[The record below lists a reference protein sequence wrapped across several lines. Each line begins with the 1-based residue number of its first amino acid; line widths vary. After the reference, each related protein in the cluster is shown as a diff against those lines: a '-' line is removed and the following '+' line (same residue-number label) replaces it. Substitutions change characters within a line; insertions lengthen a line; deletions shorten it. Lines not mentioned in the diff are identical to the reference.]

1 MKFIK
6 ILSTVI
12 FSLLIILAIGGY
24 LAIRHFDLNEYK
36 SYAEDIVLRET
47 GRKLSINGNAEIGIS
62 LVPTIIVNDVE
73 LANPEWASSPQMLKV
88 KQLEVKF
95 ALLPLLKKEIVIDK
109 ILLNVPEIYLQ
120 KKAGGEASWDFAT
133 SEKTAQAKAEQ
144 AAKAAAERPVSAEQ
158 LKENPQLALLAGF
171 AARNVLIE
179 NGRVQYID
187 GKTIHEAAIKKIAME
202 VPGAEEKISLDFDV
216 IYNGDAIKGE
226 AVLGSLNTLMRQE
239 DAYPVLLTVSAYK
252 ADIKLNGSIIGMLT
266 DNPVYAFES
275 NLYNPAGN
283 FGAPETTLKARID
296 GDLNGAKAVINTL
309 NVVNNLVTGSIEAKW
324 NGKLPWVKAD
334 LKSNSFNL
342 ESLNA
347 KSSPLAF
354 ELPSL
359 IAEAHAL
366 AGVSDEKIPFQVLK
380 ELNGDVVLNI
390 KKLVISPAMQADN
403 VYAAVKLNNGVLT
416 ASPLKLNFGG
426 GEIDGK
432 LTADASQQKVVFD
445 VNSKNMK
452 LQNLHSEFEV
462 SGKSDFGVL
471 SGGNID
477 IYANGTSVGST
488 YRQLVNNMNGR
499 LVAIVD
505 KSVMQT
511 GGLKFLRDNILT
523 QILSLL
529 NIDTSKASR
538 LDLTCAVVR
547 ADIAGGTAVFP
558 RGIAFDSKQ
567 MTIVS
572 DGRINLL
579 NDKLNFTIEPSM
591 NKLVSGNVTQA
602 LASFIKVGGTLD
614 NPKVGLDDKQA
625 LKTIVGV
632 AATGG
637 MSYLGSQ
644 VFLNG
649 DGSPCYT
656 ALEGTSYAGRFPK
669 PSGVKAT
676 TQNVVDG
683 TEKQLKQG
691 LKDLKNTAK
700 GILKSFQ
707 PK

>member
-6 ILSTVI
+6 ILATVI

-24 LAIRHFDLNEYK
+24 LAVRHFDLNKYK
-36 SYAEDIVLRET
+36 SYAEDIVMRET
-47 GRKLSINGNAEIGIS
+47 GRKLSINGNAEVGIS
-62 LVPTIIVNDVE
+62 LVPTVIVNDVE
-73 LANPEWASSPQMLKV
+73 LANPEWAASPQMLKV

-95 ALLPLLKKEIVIDK
+95 ALLPLLKKQVVIDK
-109 ILLNVPEIYLQ
+109 ILLSAPEVYLQ
-120 KKAGGEASWDFAT
+120 KKADGTASWDFT
-133 SEKTAQAKAEQ
+133 SSDKPAQAKVKQ
-144 AAKAAAERPVSAEQ
+144 AADAAAGKPLSAEQ

-171 AARNVLIE
+171 AARDVLVE

-187 GKTIHEAAIKKIAME
+187 GKTVHEAAIKKIAIE
-202 VPGAEEKISLDFDV
+202 VPGADEKISLDFDV
-216 IYNGDAIKGE
+216 VYNGDAIKGE
-226 AVLGSLNTLMRQE
+226 ATLGSLNTLMQK
-239 DAYPVLLTVSAYK
+239 DAAYPVLLTASAYK
-252 ADIKLNGSIIGMLT
+252 ADIKLNGSVIGALT

-296 GDLNGAKAVINTL
+296 GDSNGAKAAVNTL
-309 NVVNNLVTGSIEAKW
+309 NIANNLVTGNVEAKW

-354 ELPSL
+354 EFPAL

-380 ELNGDVVLNI
+380 QLNGDVVLNI
-390 KKLVISPAMQADN
+390 KKLIISPAMQADN
-403 VYAAVKLNNGVLT
+403 VYAAIKLNNGVLT

-432 LTADASQQKVVFD
+432 LTADASQQKVVFELT
-445 VNSKNMK
+445 SQNMK
-452 LQNLHSEFEV
+452 LQNLHSEFVV

-471 SGGNID
+471 SGGNVD
-477 IYANGTSVGST
+477 IFANGTSVGST

-511 GGLKFLRDNILT
+511 GGLKFLKDNILT

-529 NIDTSKASR
+529 KIDTSKASQ

-567 MTIVS
+567 LTIVS
-572 DGRINLL
+572 DGRVNLL

-591 NKLVSGNVTQA
+591 NKLMSGNVTQA

-614 NPKVGLDDKQA
+614 NPKVGIDDKQA

-637 MSYLGSQ
+637 VSYLGSQ

-656 ALEGTSYAGRFPK
+656 ALEGTPYASRFPK

-676 TQNVVDG
+676 TQNVVEG

-691 LKDLKNTAK
+691 LKNIKNTAK
-700 GILKSFQ
+700 DILNSF
-707 PK
+707 K

>member
-6 ILSTVI
+6 ILATVI

-24 LAIRHFDLNEYK
+24 LAVRHFDLNKYK
-36 SYAEDIVLRET
+36 SYAEDIVMRET
-47 GRKLSINGNAEIGIS
+47 GRKLSINGNAEVGIS
-62 LVPTIIVNDVE
+62 LVPTVIVNDVE

-95 ALLPLLKKEIVIDK
+95 ALLPLLKKQVVIDK
-109 ILLNVPEIYLQ
+109 ILLSAPEVYLQ
-120 KKAGGEASWDFAT
+120 KKADGTASWDFT
-133 SEKTAQAKAEQ
+133 SSDKPAQAKVKQ
-144 AAKAAAERPVSAEQ
+144 AADAAAGKPLSAEQ

-171 AARNVLIE
+171 AARDVLVE

-187 GKTIHEAAIKKIAME
+187 GKTVQEAAIKKIAME
-202 VPGAEEKISLDFDV
+202 VPGADEKISVDFDV
-216 IYNGDAIKGE
+216 VYNGDAIKGE
-226 AVLGSLNTLMRQE
+226 ATLGALNSLMQK
-239 DAYPVLLTVSAYK
+239 DAAYPVLLTASAYK
-252 ADIKLNGSIIGMLT
+252 ADIKLNGSVIGALT

-296 GDLNGAKAVINTL
+296 GDINGAKAAVNTL
-309 NVVNNLVTGSIEAKW
+309 NIANNLVTGNVEAKW

-342 ESLNA
+342 ESLNT

-354 ELPSL
+354 EFPAL

-380 ELNGDVVLNI
+380 QLNGDVVLNI
-390 KKLVISPAMQADN
+390 KKLIISPAMQADN

-432 LTADASQQKVVFD
+432 LTADASQQKVVFELT
-445 VNSKNMK
+445 SQNMK
-452 LQNLHSEFEV
+452 LQNLHSEFVV

-471 SGGNID
+471 SGGNVD
-477 IYANGTSVGST
+477 IFANGTSVGST

-511 GGLKFLRDNILT
+511 GGLKFLKDNILT

-529 NIDTSKASR
+529 KIDTSKASQ

-567 MTIVS
+567 LTIVS
-572 DGRINLL
+572 DGRVNLL

-591 NKLVSGNVTQA
+591 NKLMSGNVTQA

-614 NPKVGLDDKQA
+614 NPKVGIDDKQA

-637 MSYLGSQ
+637 VSYLGSQ

-656 ALEGTSYAGRFPK
+656 ALEGTPYASRFPK

-676 TQNVVDG
+676 TQNVVEG

-691 LKDLKNTAK
+691 LKNIKNTAK
-700 GILKSFQ
+700 DILNSF
-707 PK
+707 K

>member
-6 ILSTVI
+6 ILATVI

-24 LAIRHFDLNEYK
+24 LAVRHFDLNKYK
-36 SYAEDIVLRET
+36 SYAEDIVMRET
-47 GRKLSINGNAEIGIS
+47 GRKLSINGNAEVGIS
-62 LVPTIIVNDVE
+62 LVPTVIVNDVE
-73 LANPEWASSPQMLKV
+73 LANPEWASSPQMLKL

-95 ALLPLLKKEIVIDK
+95 ALLPLLKKQVVIDK
-109 ILLNVPEIYLQ
+109 ILLSAPEVYLQ
-120 KKAGGEASWDFAT
+120 KKADGTASWDFT
-133 SEKTAQAKAEQ
+133 SSDKPAQAKVKQ
-144 AAKAAAERPVSAEQ
+144 AADAAAGKPLSAEQ

-171 AARNVLIE
+171 AARDVLVE

-187 GKTIHEAAIKKIAME
+187 GKTVHEAAIKKIAME
-202 VPGAEEKISLDFDV
+202 VPGADEKISVDFDV
-216 IYNGDAIKGE
+216 VYNGDAIKGE
-226 AVLGSLNTLMRQE
+226 ATLGSLNSLMQK
-239 DAYPVLLTVSAYK
+239 DAAYPVLLTASAYK
-252 ADIKLNGSIIGMLT
+252 ADIKLNGSVIGALT

-296 GDLNGAKAVINTL
+296 GDINGAKAAVNTL
-309 NVVNNLVTGSIEAKW
+309 NIANNLVTGNIEAKW

-342 ESLNA
+342 ESLNT

-354 ELPSL
+354 EFPAL

-380 ELNGDVVLNI
+380 QLNGDVVLNI
-390 KKLVISPAMQADN
+390 KKLIISPAMQADN

-432 LTADASQQKVVFD
+432 LTADASQQKVVFELA
-445 VNSKNMK
+445 SQNMK
-452 LQNLHSEFEV
+452 LQNLHSEFVV

-471 SGGNID
+471 SGGNVD
-477 IYANGTSVGST
+477 IFANGTSVGST

-511 GGLKFLRDNILT
+511 GGLKFLKDNILT

-529 NIDTSKASR
+529 KIDTSKASQ

-567 MTIVS
+567 LTIVS
-572 DGRINLL
+572 DGRVNLL

-591 NKLVSGNVTQA
+591 NKLMSGNVTQA

-614 NPKVGLDDKQA
+614 NPKVGIDDKQA

-637 MSYLGSQ
+637 VSYLGSQ

-656 ALEGTSYAGRFPK
+656 ALEGTPYASRFPK

-676 TQNVVDG
+676 TQNVVEG

-691 LKDLKNTAK
+691 LKNIKNTAK
-700 GILKSFQ
+700 GILDSF
-707 PK
+707 K